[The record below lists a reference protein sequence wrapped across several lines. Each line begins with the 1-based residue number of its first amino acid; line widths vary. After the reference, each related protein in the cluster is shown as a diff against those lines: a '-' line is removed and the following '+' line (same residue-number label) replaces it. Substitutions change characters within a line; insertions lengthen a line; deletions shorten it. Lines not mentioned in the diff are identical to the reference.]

1 MRGRQPYLLA
11 LALMVGEGSKNR
23 VAPNRAVVLGAAIF
37 LVTLL
42 ALSIVGVFATMAG
55 ATGTQSLTSTADT
68 KIVENTLGQNYG
80 TVTSLGV
87 NGNIPNGSGK
97 DQYALLKWDVSGI
110 APGTQVGSAL
120 VTLNITTASSQTYQA
135 YVLKQPWVE
144 KSSTWNVYDSGKP
157 WEVAGAKGSLDRNST
172 IVGTITPSAKGKKS
186 FTLPSSV
193 VQGWVSNPATNQ
205 GIIIANPSST
215 RGFEFNSREVTD
227 PTRRPQL
234 TLDLVA
240 DTSPPET
247 TITSGAA
254 DGELLTVNSATF
266 EFSSSEAG
274 STFECSLD
282 GGTFSSCSSPKG
294 YTDLLNGSH
303 TFEVRATDAAGNTDP
318 TPASTTFSV
327 EVPLPPPL
335 VQCADGVDNDGDG
348 SKDYPADPG
357 CLDAAD
363 NDETDPAPPPTPG
376 QLLWDAGAEKQ
387 MDQEWAELST
397 ADNCALRTY
406 PGITDS
412 RISRVASP
420 VSTGTY
426 AYRVFLKDGDNCFN
440 ERAELGM
447 NLPDRSDMQD
457 RLFRE
462 GEERWVAFSVYPAEG
477 FQLNVPTSSW
487 WVTMQMKNGNLGGGP
502 IIEMDPLNGQW
513 VFKRD
518 TNDPSNPNPSGF
530 TSRFTLGAVN
540 KFAWNKF
547 LWHIKFSSDPS
558 VGYVEVY
565 GDLADGQGMRQ
576 LLPLTRGATLKIDSN
591 TGAVPPSGVRIGT
604 YRDKAL
610 SGDATTYFDSFT
622 VATSRARAESAL

>member
-1 MRGRQPYLLA
+1 VNLPSILHPLRRVSKVIAVA
-11 LALMVGEGSKNR
+11 LAIAACVLVASSIKAGAAPQTVNVLASSGDTEMRSADRMVNLGSATTITVDGDEPAGTGKSTAALIRFGLPTVPAGAAITDAKLRLNIINSSTDTYR
-23 VAPNRAVVLGAAIF
+23 VFVMTEAWVEDEATWNMYSRASHWDRAGGLGANDREPAAVASISPSATGVRDFDLGAAF
-37 LVTLL
+37 DQQVDDW
-42 ALSIVGVFATMAG
+42 M
-55 ATGTQSLTSTADT
+55 
-68 KIVENTLGQNYG
+68 
-80 TVTSLGV
+80 
-87 NGNIPNGSGK
+87 SGK
-97 DQYALLKWDVSGI
+97 EANEGI
-110 APGTQVGSAL
+110 QIINANGTDGFDF
-120 VTLNITTASSQTYQA
+120 
-135 YVLKQPWVE
+135 
-144 KSSTWNVYDSGKP
+144 STR
-157 WEVAGAKGSLDRNST
+157 EA
-172 IVGTITPSAKGKKS
+172 
-186 FTLPSSV
+186 
-193 VQGWVSNPATNQ
+193 ATNPQ
-205 GIIIANPSST
+205 
-215 RGFEFNSREVTD
+215 
-227 PTRRPQL
+227 RPQL
-234 TLDLVA
+234 IVTYEEGIA
-240 DTSPPET
+240 DTTPPET

-266 EFSSSEAG
+266 GFSSSEAG